1 MKQTRNILTL
11 AALAVLLS
19 ACSAANFAA
28 QKEATESSTS
38 VFGNSSG
45 DATGSVN
52 QGSNNDSGGAI
63 NQGSNNDSSGSVNQN
78 GGGTTGGTDTPTG
91 GGTTGTVGG
100 TDGTAITSYF
110 NTPGQT
116 TYKIWLFCSTKN
128 SAIAKDRTT
137 FKLAFANDFP
147 LQLVINN
154 KLCTSDKNVIKNLI
168 LQDTMSVSQLRS
180 ICPSVV
186 PTSGQI
192 VPQLYTNYKDLPYS
206 AISSNKAASDA
217 YTKNNG
223 YMPVL
228 WARYA
233 DNPAAVEA
241 ADANCD
247 EKESPLVVH
256 VSKHDRPKAIE
267 LSSKAEGV
275 FFDLLGAANA
285 HKPVRISWFT
295 NDEYYMLALPNK
307 NQMVQG
313 IDELFGN
320 FTTGPDGKFAAN
332 GYAAL
337 AKYDANHD
345 GKIDKKDPVFN
356 QLRLWQDTNR
366 DGIGQAGELES
377 LVKFD
382 VDYIDL
388 DYSTKFAETDQ
399 WGNQTLMKSVVRYN
413 SGAMDLIFD
422 LWFAYRLNY

>member
-19 ACSAANFAA
+19 ACSAANFGA

-38 VFGNSSG
+38 VFGNG
-45 DATGSVN
+45 DATGSVS
-52 QGSNNDSGGAI
+52 QGNNNDSSGTV
-63 NQGSNNDSSGSVNQN
+63 NQGSNNDSSGSINQN
-78 GGGTTGGTDTPTG
+78 GGGTTGTTNPPTG
-91 GGTTGTVGG
+91 GGTPGTVGG
-100 TDGTAITSYF
+100 VDGTGPITSYF
-110 NTPGQT
+110 NTPGQNSL
-116 TYKIWLFCSTKN
+116 KIWLFCSTKN
-128 SAIAKDRTT
+128 SAIATDRTT
-137 FKLAFANDFP
+137 FKLAFANDLP
-147 LQLVINN
+147 VQLVING
-154 KLCTSDKNVIKNLI
+154 KLCTSDKNVIKNLV
-168 LQDTMSVSQLRS
+168 LQDTMTVQQLVA

-186 PTSGQI
+186 PTSGPI
-192 VPQLYTNYKDLPYS
+192 TPQLYTNYKDLPYS
-206 AISSNKAASDA
+206 AISQNATASTA
-217 YTKNNG
+217 YKQNG
-223 YMPVL
+223 GLMPVL

-233 DNPAAVEA
+233 GTPNPVEA

-247 EKESPLVVH
+247 EKESPLVIH
-256 VSKHDRPKAIE
+256 ISKNDRPKAVD
-267 LSSKAEGV
+267 LSSKADGV
-275 FFDLLGAANA
+275 FFDLLGASNA

-307 NQMVQG
+307 NQMVEG

-320 FTTGPDGKFAAN
+320 FTTGPDHQFAAN

-345 GKIDKKDPVFN
+345 GKIDKKDPIFS
-356 QLRLWQDTNR
+356 QLRLWQDSNR
-366 DGIGQAGELES
+366 DGIGQASELQPLS
-377 LVKFD
+377 KFD

-399 WGNQTLMKSVVRYN
+399 YGNQTLMKSVVRYN